1 MRRSGIGLRWTGLAA
16 ALVLGV
22 GCASTRTF
30 PPPTNA
36 QLGAAETN
44 VKEARALGA
53 ADDPAAARNLR
64 LAEQQLVLAKE
75 RAATN
80 DNLSAAMLLAR
91 ADADAEVA
99 ALLARRSRSV
109 QAAALTEQHL
119 AEARGEGTPAT
130 PAATPPVAP
139 R

>member
-1 MRRSGIGLRWTGLAA
+1 MRRGIRLGWTGLAA
-16 ALVLGV
+16 ALALGA

-30 PPPTNA
+30 PPPTSA
-36 QLGAAETN
+36 QLGTAESNVKAARELGAAE
-44 VKEARALGA
+44 
-53 ADDPAAARNLR
+53 DPAAARNLR
-64 LAEQQLVLAKE
+64 LAEQQLALAKE
-75 RAATN
+75 RASEN

-91 ADADAEVA
+91 ADADAEMA
-99 ALLARRSRSV
+99 AMLARKSKSV

-119 AEARGEGTPAT
+119 AEARGEGTPAA

>member
-1 MRRSGIGLRWTGLAA
+1 MRRGIRLGWTGLAA
-16 ALVLGV
+16 ALALGA

-36 QLGAAETN
+36 QLGTAESN
-44 VKEARALGA
+44 VKQARQLGA
-53 ADDPAAARNLR
+53 TEDPAAARHLR
-64 LAEQQLVLAKE
+64 LAEQQLALAKE
-75 RAATN
+75 RAAAS

-99 ALLARRSRSV
+99 AMLARKAKSV
-109 QAAALTEQHL
+109 QAAAATEQHL
-119 AEARGEGTPAT
+119 AEARGEGTPAA

>member
-1 MRRSGIGLRWTGLAA
+1 MGLAA

-30 PPPTNA
+30 PPPTSA
-36 QLGAAETN
+36 QLGTAESN
-44 VKEARALGA
+44 VKEARQLGA
-53 ADDPAAARNLR
+53 GEDPAAARNLR
-64 LAEQQLVLAKE
+64 LAEQQLELAKE

-80 DNLSAAMLLAR
+80 DNRSAAMLLVR

-99 ALLARRSRSV
+99 AMLARKNKSI

-119 AEARGEGTPAT
+119 AQARGEGTPAS